1 MLKYAKIIAKWSVDY
16 WVYHIKHDKVP
27 LWQEWLAL
35 YWNSESNMQS
45 CYFHHGKY
53 KNIVQLE
60 PSSHN
65 QWANF
70 ICVWKFW
77 LRESC
82 PTLLLLVAL
91 IILEFGTLVFSPP
104 HDDNLCVLIHHPK
117 SECTGPSM
125 NAYLCTLTRRIRSRT
140 SPQSWRHQLTMEKVE
155 PPIGAKSAPCLPL
168 SSARTPWREVCFCRS
183 LSLVQGA
190 MLYFVG
196 REFQNFDNRNHS
208 SEHKAK
214 FMSPARLQTKW
225 HGSMSTYLCQSKK

>member
-1 MLKYAKIIAKWSVDY
+1 MVGNY

-35 YWNSESNMQS
+35 YWNSESNIQS
-45 CYFHHGKY
+45 CYFHHDKY
-53 KNIVQLE
+53 KNVVQLE
-60 PSSHN
+60 PSSQN

-70 ICVWKFW
+70 ICVWNFFTKGIV
-77 LRESC
+77 S
-82 PTLLLLVAL
+82 
-91 IILEFGTLVFSPP
+91 
-104 HDDNLCVLIHHPK
+104 DYPK
-117 SECTGPSM
+117 SERTGPSM
-125 NAYLCTLTRRIRSRT
+125 NAYLCTFTRRIRSRT
-140 SPQSWRHQLTMEKVE
+140 SPQSWRHQLTMEKVG

-168 SSARTPWREVCFCRS
+168 SSARTPWREICFCRS

-190 MLYFVG
+190 VLYFVG

-225 HGSMSTYLCQSKK
+225 HGSISTYLCQSIK